1 MVHAL
6 FGRRVNAPLSLL
18 LQHTARQLCGIDIG
32 SVDEEE
38 GVLLYSL
45 WDDVLPEGLLFQID
59 EKQAGAFWKQG
70 LPLTPLF
77 NMTFRYNAS
86 RALMMGMKRRDASP
100 LDAEAEEYRD
110 AVLPD
115 TRAASSPDT

>member
-38 GVLLYSL
+38 GVLLYPYGN
-45 WDDVLPEGLLFQID
+45 DVLPEGLLFQID
-59 EKQAGAFWKQG
+59 EKQQPFWKNVIPIRIQKGCCFRLMRNRPGAFWKQRF
-70 LPLTPLF
+70 P
-77 NMTFRYNAS
+77 
-86 RALMMGMKRRDASP
+86 
-100 LDAEAEEYRD
+100 
-110 AVLPD
+110 
-115 TRAASSPDT
+115 